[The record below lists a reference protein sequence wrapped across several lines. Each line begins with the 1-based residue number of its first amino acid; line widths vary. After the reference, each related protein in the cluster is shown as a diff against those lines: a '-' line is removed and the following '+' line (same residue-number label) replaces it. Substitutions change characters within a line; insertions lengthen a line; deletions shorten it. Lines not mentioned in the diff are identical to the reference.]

1 MVYTGSGRMSKQ
13 DLLKTCQ
20 EDINKLA
27 HDIEVLESIIESK
40 QQDIADLMKVI
51 YALEQVNEK
60 YLS

>member
-1 MVYTGSGRMSKQ
+1 MSKQ

-20 EDINKLA
+20 EDINKLT

-40 QQDIADLMKVI
+40 RQDIADLMKVI

>member
-1 MVYTGSGRMSKQ
+1 MSKQ

-20 EDINKLA
+20 EDIIKLA

-40 QQDIADLMKVI
+40 RQDIADLMKVI